1 MRGTVTAGGAG
12 ASGSMGVVSHRP
24 AATVGVIPSTAP
36 RAPTKKGG
44 FPLPT
49 KQKKPPVKRTK
60 TVAKRAVRDTALDVP
75 AIVDARAA
83 ILATAAVHAPGAA
96 DTSTVVVPM
105 RALLFAGRITAAPVP
120 PTKDK
125 AGWSE
130 SRRRYVLNYLAKLQT
145 LMRLSDWEITVS
157 FDTVA
162 DDDCYAEIKPAKD
175 QRRAELVFGK
185 QFFFCTSADQRQ
197 TLVHELLHLHV
208 VNAEEMA
215 TGAVASAV
223 DDAAMR
229 AFDGA
234 FSCEVER
241 TVDVLA
247 DVIAPLLDRFEM
259 PSR

>member
-1 MRGTVTAGGAG
+1 M
-12 ASGSMGVVSHRP
+12 SGIS
-24 AATVGVIPSTAP
+24 STALQGTDHE
-36 RAPTKKGG
+36 RG
-44 FPLPT
+44 FPLPS
-49 KQKKPPVKRTK
+49 KQKKPPVKRTRA
-60 TVAKRAVRDTALDVP
+60 VAKRAVRATALDVP
-75 AIVDARAA
+75 VVVDARAA
-83 ILATAAVHAPGAA
+83 ILTTAGVHASGAA
-96 DTSTVVVPM
+96 DTSVSVVPM
-105 RALLFAGRITAAPVP
+105 RALLFAGRFSPAPVP

-157 FDTVA
+157 FDTPA
-162 DDDCYAEIKPAKD
+162 EDDCYAEIKPAKD
-175 QRRAELVFGK
+175 QRRAELMFGK
-185 QFFFCTSADQRQ
+185 QFFFCTPADQRQ
-197 TLVHELLHLHV
+197 TLVHELLHLHL

-223 DDAAMR
+223 DDSAMR